1 MSVKLVSLTLAIISL
16 AGAVILISY
25 SLPIFLISYFSF
37 GLSIWLL
44 GALFTKSTDN
54 IKIKLYII
62 PGWFPRLI
70 YNLYKE
76 IP

>member
-25 SLPIFLISYFSF
+25 SCPIFLISYFAF

-54 IKIKLYII
+54 IKLYII